1 MIKLNN
7 DQVSSLFWFILA
19 VVIILASIPYGLG
32 TLGSPG
38 TGFLPFL
45 TGLGMGFFAFI
56 GMLHSTWRRR
66 QGVGWKPKIKG
77 LKWQKSLLVL
87 AALVAYVLLLVP
99 MGFFLCTAL
108 FVGFLLRAI
117 QPQKW
122 PVVIV
127 GGFGAAAASFLIF
140 EVWLQAQLPKGIW
153 GF

>member
-1 MIKLNN
+1 MIQVNN
-7 DQVSSLFWFILA
+7 DQVSSFFWFILA
-19 VVIILASIPYGLG
+19 LGITVASVPYGIG

-45 TGLGMGFFAFI
+45 TGLAMAVFAFI

-66 QGVGWKPKIKG
+66 QGEGWRPKIEG

-87 AALVAYVLLLVP
+87 AALAAYVLLLKP
-99 MGFFLCTAL
+99 LGFSLSTAL
-108 FVGFLLRAI
+108 FVGLLLRAI

-122 PVVIV
+122 AVVIA
-127 GGFGAAAASFLIF
+127 GGLAAAAGSFLVF

>member
-7 DQVSSLFWFILA
+7 DQVSSLLWLTLA

-56 GMLHSTWRRR
+56 GILHSTWRRR
-66 QGVGWKPKIKG
+66 QGVGWKPKIIG
-77 LKWQKSLLVL
+77 LRWQKSLLVL
-87 AALVAYVLLLVP
+87 AALVAYVFFLVP
-99 MGFFLCTAL
+99 LGFSLCTAL

-122 PVVIV
+122 PVVIG

-140 EVWLQAQLPKGIW
+140 EVWLEAQLPKGIW